1 MKITVDQ
8 YLHIF
13 RFRGDTFAEQN
24 PGGDYKRVTR
34 GPTYQDLEDHLTHKR
49 VLALYPSMNG
59 LCWMGALDFDIPKA
73 QAQDPEAWEAM
84 EAKVRACYDML
95 KDLGIK
101 QDPLI
106 EKTGGRGYHI
116 WVFSELI
123 DVSLMYRFLSK
134 VSEAAMADAE
144 IFPTDT
150 EALGKGIR
158 PPLGTHK
165 VYKGRSYFVDPIT
178 FEEVELDSKTIAN
191 IHNNRITEHFLLSVG
206 IEKQT
211 RSNFSHHNEDYSTI
225 PKIDEFAIVFDT
237 LRPCFQG
244 IYIDSVETSGG
255 QGFSFMTA
263 ASAEVLAHGGL
274 DEHVHEYFGYQDQ
287 YDPHIT
293 NKHLRPIKAKSIAPY
308 KCSTLQ
314 DRCGKYVLEYC
325 DTCYLNKQRKLNKK
339 LDSVVDKT
347 QGKEERTDGNIE
359 DTLAQFQPIALEL
372 DSIMSNDKYTLL
384 VNNFN
389 GGKSWSCVAFME
401 RIVHTL
407 GQRCNFITPSK
418 QVKKI
423 ILERLD
429 KAGVNYLDNPG
440 NLDMCPRAEKFKDI
454 GYLPSMACKSCK
466 RYVPVRELIKPVM
479 EDYYEVCDKFK
490 GDLNFFSELAE
501 KHGTCAKWIYLSL
514 LEATREENLVLVMT
528 AQKLKHHLFIDDSP
542 LIPAVSLPQLYAN
555 IIDQIDFVNRT
566 IPNRPFSEE
575 KIYADMRM
583 LGIANI
589 SELEMAKEM
598 LAEKIIMLEDI
609 EPQDLKEMAAI
620 DHLNQWIYCE
630 DMFDRGYFR
639 RVHNS
644 QYPDKYVYD
653 YAGERELRL
662 VMTDVV
668 GKNLNPRLY
677 DSVIKYFE
685 DLEVKHV
692 SGVEV
697 VPQSFKEI
705 MESITKCTATMGIT
719 ATPTEIEAIRS
730 PWLHD
735 YQENESACN
744 ILKNLYSIPSGS
756 ILEGTDIDSKKII
769 FSRKINEDAE
779 YINDG
784 MVRGNT
790 GTGGRRE
797 EIIIEG
803 LQYPKHSEKVM
814 CDIIQLCGGN
824 IGQGV
829 KVFYENLI
837 NDAITQAH
845 KYEAEKIFVP
855 NRELFTALGYQVH
868 DDDEL
873 SMTLWL
879 EKFIK
884 RMGKKDGL
892 FKDALQAFPDDVL
905 DMLVEKGLLLLKG
918 KKYVLGEQI

>member
-1 MKITVDQ
+1 MISIDQ
-8 YLHIF
+8 YLHLF

-24 PGGDYKRVTR
+24 PGGDYKRIAR
-34 GPTYQDLEDHLTHKR
+34 PPTHEDLEDHLEHRR

-73 QAQDPEAWEAM
+73 KAQEPEAWEAM
-84 EAKVRACYDML
+84 EVKVRACYDML
-95 KDLGIK
+95 KDLGLE

-123 DVSLMYRFLSK
+123 DVSLMHRFLSK

-144 IFPTDT
+144 IFPMDT
-150 EALGKGIR
+150 PALGKGIR

-165 VYKGRSYFVDPIT
+165 VYKGRSHFVDPVT
-178 FEEVELDSKTIAN
+178 FEEIELDSKTVVEL
-191 IHNNRITEHFLLSVG
+191 HKNRITEHFLLSVG
-206 IEKQT
+206 IEKCSKNNISYHT
-211 RSNFSHHNEDYSTI
+211 EDYSTI
-225 PKIDEFAIVFDT
+225 PKIDEFAVVFDT

-255 QGFSFMTA
+255 QGWSFMTA
-263 ASAEVLAHGGL
+263 AAAEILAHGGL
-274 DEHVHEYFGYQDQ
+274 DEHCHEYFGYQDQ
-287 YDPHIT
+287 YDPHET

-314 DRCGKYVLEYC
+314 DRCGKYVDDYC
-325 DTCYLNKQRKLNKK
+325 ATCYLNKQRKLNRD
-339 LDSVVDKT
+339 LDSVVDKS
-347 QGKEERTDGNIE
+347 QGKEERTDGDIE
-359 DTLAQFQPIALEL
+359 DTMEQFQPIALEL

-418 QVKKI
+418 QVKKVM
-423 ILERLD
+423 LERLD
-429 KAGVNYLDNPG
+429 KAGINYLDNPN
-440 NLDMCPRAEKFKDI
+440 NLDMCPRREKFKDI
-454 GYLPSMACKSCK
+454 GYVPSMACKSCK
-466 RYVPVRELIKPVM
+466 LYTPVRELIKPIM
-479 EDYYEVCDKFK
+479 EDYYECCDEFK
-490 GDLNFFSELAE
+490 GDLTLFNKLADE
-501 KHGTCAKWIYLSL
+501 HGTCAKWAYLAL
-514 LEATREENLVLVMT
+514 LEATREENLVLLMT
-528 AQKLKHHLFIDDSP
+528 AQKVKHHLFFEDSP
-542 LIPAVSLPQLYAN
+542 LIPAISSPQLYAN

-566 IPNRPFSEE
+566 IPNKPFSEE
-575 KIYADMRM
+575 KIYADMKM
-583 LGIANI
+583 LGIADI
-589 SELEMAKEM
+589 KELEIAKEM
-598 LAEKIIMLEDI
+598 LAEKIALEDI
-609 EPQDLKEMAAI
+609 DPQDLKEMQAI
-620 DHLNQWIYCE
+620 DHLNQWVYCE
-630 DMFDRGYFR
+630 DMFDHGHFR
-639 RVHNS
+639 RVHNT
-644 QYPDKYVYD
+644 QYPDRYTYD
-653 YAGERELRL
+653 FAGSRPLKL
-662 VMTDVV
+662 VLTDVV
-668 GKNLNPRLY
+668 GKTLNPRLY

-685 DLEVKHV
+685 DLEVKHM
-692 SGVEV
+692 SGEEV

-705 MESITKCTATMGIT
+705 LESVTVCTATLGIT

-735 YQENESACN
+735 YQEKESACN
-744 ILKNLYSIPSGS
+744 MLKNLYSIPTGS
-756 ILEGTDIDSKKII
+756 IVEDTNIDNKKII
-769 FSRKINEDAE
+769 FSRKINEEAE

-790 GTGGRRE
+790 GTEGSHE
-797 EIIIEG
+797 DIIIEG

-837 NDAITQAH
+837 NDAVTQAH
-845 KYEAEKIFVP
+845 KYEADKIFVP
-855 NRELFTALGYQVH
+855 NRELFTALGYRVN

-873 SMTLWL
+873 SLTLWL

-892 FKDALQAFPDDVL
+892 FRDALVAFPDDVL
-905 DMLVEKGLLLLKG
+905 EMLVEKGLLRLKG
-918 KKYVLGEQI
+918 KKYILGE